1 MKIYVVMK
9 KEWLGD
15 FVIGG
20 FCELKEAKA
29 KVIKELTDS
38 SWDEEAAKYWEPVL
52 SQDKIELWVNDAMQT
67 EFYIIEVPL
76 EGVLLTEEQHE
87 YLCERDEK
95 LSALEMGGVDNWE
108 WYGESLANYFEK
120 EEE

>member
-1 MKIYVVMK
+1 MK

-20 FCELKEAKA
+20 FSNLKEAKA
-29 KVIKELTDS
+29 KLIKELTDS
-38 SWDEEAAKYWEPVL
+38 SWDKEVAKYWEPVL

-67 EFYIIEVPL
+67 EFYITE
-76 EGVLLTEEQHE
+76 VLLDGILLTKEQHE

-108 WYGESLANYFEK
+108 WYGESLKDFWKRN
-120 EEE
+120 EE